1 VVCPGGMNTR
11 LPIILATRERKGIG
25 RWSIMDPEQVAAI
38 TVQAFIE
45 GKRVIIPGRWNQVF
59 LAIDRILPAALKR
72 RMIRKQVSNAET
84 FENNQ
89 SKSPIHSVFQL
100 FDTPNAA

>member
-1 VVCPGGMNTR
+1 MN
-11 LPIILATRERKGIG
+11 
-25 RWSIMDPEQVAAI
+25 PEEVAAI
-38 TVQAFIE
+38 TVPAFLA
-45 GKRVIIPGRWNQVF
+45 GKKVIIPGHWNQVF
-59 LAIDRILPAALKR
+59 LVIDRIIPAFLKR

-89 SKSPIHSVFQL
+89 STSPIRSVFQW